1 MIPLVMRLKVRRE
14 GRTVFNL
21 WLPVVLALVPILL
34 LLVALLPLVLVGALF
49 ASIAGHGGTVIRSY
63 GLVFLALFLLSG
75 LRIEVANP
83 EDELAIL
90 FQ

>member
-14 GRTVFNL
+14 GRTVVDL
-21 WLPVVLALVPILL
+21 WLPIILALVPVLL
-34 LLVALLPLVLVGALF
+34 LLLALLPLVLVGALF
-49 ASIAGHGGTVIRSY
+49 ASIAGHGGTVLRSY

-83 EDELAIL
+83 EDELALI
-90 FQ
+90 FR